1 MDFQAKVLNK
11 VGPEIEVV
19 ATNEKEG
26 VHSQD
31 KVYER
36 KGSLGSQKSSFDIL
50 QTLQW
55 AGGTDRI

>member
-11 VGPEIEVV
+11 VGPEVA

-26 VHSQD
+26 VPSQD
-31 KVYER
+31 NVYER
-36 KGSLGSQKSSFDIL
+36 KGSLRAQKSSFVIL

-55 AGGTDRI
+55 AG